1 MVFNNWLSMAMHR
14 FSIIIFIAILGLLT
28 ACSIHKIDV
37 QQGNVITQEMMEKLT
52 IGMSKD
58 QVQRLLGTP
67 LIDDPFHSGRWDYIY
82 RYMSGD
88 TDDSQ
93 SAHVSLY
100 FKDDKLERIERRTAL
115 PKESEVKKP
124 ELTRQ

>member
-1 MVFNNWLSMAMHR
+1 MAMHR
-14 FSIIIFIAILGLLT
+14 FSIILFIAILGLLN
-28 ACSIHKIDV
+28 ACSVHKIDV

-88 TDDSQ
+88 TDDRQ

-115 PKESEVKKP
+115 PKEAEVKKP